1 MVEAQIAAASDANA
15 DPDADALTP
24 SEPASASASAIDRCL
39 MLGRP
44 QTRPRYKV
52 DEDSITPLD
61 PELALMIN
69 ACSGM
74 DKSSRSTYDLRG
86 KTVMFIKQA
95 SAIVEGQLLV
105 GLKFIFVFCELN
117 KTYVKII

>member
-1 MVEAQIAAASDANA
+1 MVEAQIAAAS
-15 DPDADALTP
+15 
-24 SEPASASASAIDRCL
+24 AS
-39 MLGRP
+39 MQTWRP

-86 KTVMFIKQA
+86 KTVVFIKQA
-95 SAIVEGQLLV
+95 SAIAEGQLLV
-105 GLKFIFVFCELN
+105 GLDLFLLN
-117 KTYVKII
+117 